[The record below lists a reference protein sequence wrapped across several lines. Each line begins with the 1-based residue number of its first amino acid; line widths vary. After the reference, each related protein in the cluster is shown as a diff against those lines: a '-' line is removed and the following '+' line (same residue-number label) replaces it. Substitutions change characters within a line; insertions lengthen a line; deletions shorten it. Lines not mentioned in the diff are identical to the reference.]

1 MSMAATMK
9 YTKEL
14 RNSLSLGRARRQIA
28 LIRLM
33 KMALKPF
40 PRKIAPMYLGG
51 RRPPMFK
58 VLPCITPIA
67 KPRKTKRM
75 ITLQR
80 DGAPFGMY

>member
-1 MSMAATMK
+1 MSTAATMK

-14 RNSLSLGRARRQIA
+14 RNSLSFGRARRQIA
-28 LIRLM
+28 RIKLM

-40 PRKIAPMYLGG
+40 PRKIAPMYLEGK
-51 RRPPMFK
+51 RPPRFK
-58 VLPCITPIA
+58 VLPCITPMA
-67 KPRKTKRM
+67 KPRNTKRT